1 MINYQIIKKLLQHPI
16 AFFILFITLIPSSV
30 LPQAKGEKIFLSVC
44 RACHTIG
51 QGRLVGPDLA
61 NIQNRLKEDW
71 IVKFVKSSQTV
82 VKSGDPIAVKIFNE
96 YNKIIMPDQSFTD
109 AQIIDVINYIKE
121 KSPKESDAKKGN
133 APAFKIKNSLGFN
146 LDEAGKDEFKIGWEY
161 FTGEK
166 RFKNSGPACFSCH
179 NVAKDNLISGGLL
192 AKDLT
197 SAFSRLNAGGIDAII
212 SSPPFPIMKTAFEN
226 KQLTKD
232 EKYYL
237 LAFLKHIDFISKSQK
252 SENHNE
258 RFIYAGIFG
267 VFSLFIVFGVIWFN
281 RKKGSVKQEIFKRQ
295 LKSK

>member
-1 MINYQIIKKLLQHPI
+1 MINYQNFNKLLQHPI
-16 AFFILFITLIPSSV
+16 AFFILFIALIPTSV
-30 LPQAKGEKIFLSVC
+30 LPQTNGEKIFMSVC

-109 AQIIDVINYIKE
+109 AQIIEVINYIKE
-121 KSPKESDAKKGN
+121 KSPKESDTKKSN

-146 LDEAGKDEFKIGWEY
+146 FDEAGRDEFKIGGQY

-166 RFKNSGPACFSCH
+166 RFENKGPACISCH
-179 NVAKDNLISGGLL
+179 NVVNNNLISGGLL

-212 SSPPFPIMKTAFEN
+212 SNPPFPIMKTAFEN
-226 KQLTKD
+226 KQLTQD

-237 LAFLKHIDFISKSQK
+237 LAFLKHVDFTSKYQK
-252 SENHNE
+252 PENHNE
-258 RFIYAGIFG
+258 RFIYAGLVG
-267 VFSLFIVFGVIWFN
+267 VFSLFFVFGVIWFN
-281 RKKGSVKQEIFKRQ
+281 RKKGSVKQDIFKRQ

>member
-1 MINYQIIKKLLQHPI
+1 MISYPYLICLLRKS
-16 AFFILFITLIPSSV
+16 AYSFFLFLILIPEISFS
-30 LPQAKGEKIFLSVC
+30 QGNGEKIFMSVC

-51 QGRLVGPDLA
+51 QGRLVGPDLV
-61 NIQNRLKEDW
+61 NVQNRFKQEWLIKW
-71 IVKFVKSSQTV
+71 IRSSQTL
-82 VKSGDPIAVKIFNE
+82 VKSGDPEAVSIFNKF
-96 YNKIIMPDQSFTD
+96 KIPMPDNALTD
-109 AQIIDVINYIKE
+109 AQIIEVINYIKE
-121 KSPKESDAKKGN
+121 KSPKESGVKKSN

-146 LDEAGKDEFKIGWEY
+146 FDEAGKDEFKIGWKY

-179 NVAKDNLISGGLL
+179 NVATDNLISGGLL

-226 KQLTKD
+226 KKLTKD

-237 LAFLKHIDFISKSQK
+237 LAFLKHTDFISKSQK
-252 SENHNE
+252 PENHNK
-258 RFIYAGIFG
+258 RFIYAGIIG
-267 VFSLFIVFGVIWFN
+267 VFFLFFVFGIIWFN